1 MPKLKNLIMNRN
13 NKVMPKLKNL
23 IVERQYVHQI
33 SALMKVILIK
43 KRQKEKRERERERET
58 VCGNV
63 PQKKKK
69 KNLWKCGIK
78 NGMMIPNCP
87 CKIEYQLFKMSCY

>member
-43 KRQKEKRERERERET
+43 KRKKKKRERERET
-58 VCGNV
+58 ACGNV
-63 PQKKKK
+63 PPKKK
-69 KNLWKCGIK
+69 KNFVEMWH
-78 NGMMIPNCP
+78 
-87 CKIEYQLFKMSCY
+87 

>member
-43 KRQKEKRERERERET
+43 KRKKEERERERQRDSMWKWA
-58 VCGNV
+58 
-63 PQKKKK
+63 QKKKE

-87 CKIEYQLFKMSCY
+87 CEIEYQLFKMSCY